1 MSDRLAG
8 LRVPTS
14 LVPRVT
20 DIVETTDRF
29 CAEHLD
35 AEYAELCRQLVGRLA
50 RKRPSPLASGPVKTW
65 AGAVLHAIGTLNF
78 LFDRTQRPHMT
89 VAELCRL
96 AGISQS
102 TAARRSREIRDL
114 LRLVFFEPGLTRG
127 GIVEQSPLGML
138 VQVDGGLIAPLDLL
152 RSIDEDELV
161 ESYEAQDRHAVQVL
175 RQALPDLVGL
185 PEPAALRRVAAD
197 LRGGLST
204 QPVLQPVVR
213 ANGWSRDLPPDDLQL
228 WIEAAG
234 ALIRMKDDPGLSVED
249 QSLLMALEHADLLG
263 AVVGVVRSGVGSP
276 AGPRHLTAHIDA
288 CPEVDGAV
296 DDDDREVIEAG
307 FGLLVPVWQA
317 VGALDRDQ
325 RLTDLGH
332 WGLPRAL
339 ARAWGGGF
347 DPL

>member
-1 MSDRLAG
+1 MKEGVRPGSGAEVPPDGTGATRLPSGAMSDRLAG
-8 LRVPTS
+8 LRIPPA

-35 AEYAELCRQLVGRLA
+35 SEYAELCRRLVGRLA

-114 LRLVFFEPGLTRG
+114 LQLAFFEPGLTRD
-127 GIVEQSPLGML
+127 GIVEQSPLGLL
-138 VQVDGGLIAPLDLL
+138 VQVDGGLIAPLDML
-152 RSIDEDELV
+152 RSIDEDQLV
-161 ESYEAQDRHAVQVL
+161 ESYEAQDRHAAQVL
-175 RQALPDLVGL
+175 RQALPELAGL

-197 LRGGLST
+197 LRGGLLST
-204 QPVLQPVVR
+204 HPVLRPVVR

-234 ALIRMKDDPGLSVED
+234 ALIRMKDDPGLSVEE
-249 QSLLMALEHADLLG
+249 QSLLMTLDPADLLG
-263 AVVGVVRSGVGSP
+263 AVVGVVRAGVGSP
-276 AGPRHLTAHIDA
+276 AGPRPLTAHIDA
-288 CPEVDGAV
+288 CPEVGGDV
-296 DDDDREVIEAG
+296 DDDDRELIEA
-307 FGLLVPVWQA
+307 A
-317 VGALDRDQ
+317 
-325 RLTDLGH
+325 
-332 WGLPRAL
+332 
-339 ARAWGGGF
+339 
-347 DPL
+347 